1 MKMVTAVIQPFKLDD
16 VVLALEELP
25 APPGVTVSEARG
37 YDREH
42 VVGERNREEEMTD
55 FRPCV
60 RIEVAVEDEQVE
72 SVVAAIRGAART
84 GRRGDGRVWVGDVA
98 GWWSIRGLEP

>member
-1 MKMVTAVIQPFKLDD
+1 MKMVVAVVQPFKLDD

-42 VVGERNREEEMTD
+42 VVGEHEREEEMTD

-60 RIEVAVEDEQVE
+60 RVEVAVKDEHVAA
-72 SVVAAIRGAART
+72 VVAAIRAGAHT
-84 GRRGDGRVWVGDVA
+84 GRRGDGRVWVLDVKQA
-98 GWWSIRGLEP
+98 WSIREIHP

>member
-37 YDREH
+37 YDRAH
-42 VVGERNREEEMTD
+42 VVGEHGREEEMTD

-60 RIEVAVEDEQVE
+60 RIEVVVEDEHLE
-72 SVVAAIRGAART
+72 AVVAAIRAGAHT
-84 GRRGDGRVWVGDVA
+84 GRRGDGRVWVLDVE
-98 GWWSIRGLEP
+98 GSWSIRETEP